1 MQHMNKQ
8 LNIGLFGLG
17 VVGSGLWDI
26 LQEQAHQP
34 FSIRKIGVQNPEK
47 QRTPPAHFLTLQ
59 PESIL
64 EDPGIDVIVEAITH
78 PEEALALVTQALR
91 NGKDVITANKKMLAR
106 YLPQLLKIAAENERT
121 LLYESA
127 ACGGIPVVR
136 TLDEYFS
143 AEPLDKLYGI
153 FNGTSNYLL
162 TQMFRYQLPFAEA
175 LKQAQEKGFA
185 EADPSDDVDG
195 ADAKHKLIL
204 LSAHGQGL
212 WVHPDEVLHL
222 GIRHIQP
229 EDIAWAQQQGATIKL
244 VPTGKRL
251 SDNRVALYVMPHLVQ
266 RDNPLFHIH
275 DEFNSVHIEGQYSG
289 RHVLTGRGAG
299 SKPTASAIIADLQ
312 GLQRQQQ
319 YRYSKKRLLSRPALY
334 ESLEIPVYI
343 RLPKSAET
351 SVNLESIKVDSVE
364 IDGQNI
370 RLEGHVRLSD
380 LKSLRGALHEAGAFV
395 MQR

>member
-1 MQHMNKQ
+1 MNKQ

-34 FSIRKIGVQNPEK
+34 FNIRKIGVQNPEK

-59 PESIL
+59 PETIL

-106 YLPQLLKIAAENERT
+106 YLPQLLETAATHQRT

-185 EADPSDDVDG
+185 EADPSDDIDG

-212 WVHPDEVLHL
+212 WVHPDQVLHF

-229 EDIAWAQQQGATIKL
+229 ADIAWAQNQGATIKL

-251 SDNRVALYVMPHLVQ
+251 ADNRVALYVMPQLIQ

-275 DEFNSVHIEGQYSG
+275 DEFNSVHIEGLYSG

-299 SKPTASAIIADLQ
+299 SKPTASAIIADLL
-312 GLQRQQQ
+312 GLQRRQQ
-319 YRYSKKRLLSRPALY
+319 YRYAKKALNTQVALD
-334 ESLEIPVYI
+334 ESLEIPIYI
-343 RLPKSAET
+343 RLPKAAET
-351 SVNLESIKVDSVE
+351 TVDLNPVKVDRVHVNE
-364 IDGQNI
+364 ENI
-370 RLEGHVRLSD
+370 LLEGHARLND
-380 LKSLRGALHEAGAFV
+380 LKALRESLHRAGAFV